1 MDIPRLPTDLIIS
14 ILKERKNMIEKEKEE
29 IKNNKNK
36 FNNTIKELNKFYDC
50 FYDEEEYLEEF
61 ELNLTMDRLKDFK
74 KGEFISFISTS
85 DEEINEEYWEEQ
97 RREWEYHN

>member
-1 MDIPRLPTDLIIS
+1 MGLKIIRDNHKKDINSVSEEMDIPRLPTDLIIS

-50 FYDEEEYLEEF
+50 FYDENEYLEEY
-61 ELNLTMDRLKDFK
+61 ELNWTMMRIEKFK
-74 KGEFISFISTS
+74 KGEFIPF
-85 DEEINEEYWEEQ
+85 
-97 RREWEYHN
+97 